1 MSTISVALSRRLTEA
16 HAARGQ
22 HHVAAPVFGRPE
34 AAAAAKLTIVAAGPA
49 EAIERC
55 RPLFEAMGQAVEVL
69 GDDPPAANVLKIGGN
84 FLLVAAIEAMG
95 EAFALARKHGIDPAR
110 FIEIVNGRLLRS
122 PVYENYARIIV
133 EERYR
138 AGWVQAAAR
147 PQGRAARARRG
158 RRGRG
163 RAADRRARPGP
174 LPERRGMGLG
184 RHRLGRAGAGERRG
198 RRPRIIRRETDM
210 TTGTV
215 EAELL
220 GLENRYWQAIQDKD
234 VEAAMRLTDET
245 CIVTGAQGAAAI
257 DRKMFEAM
265 MKSDS
270 WTLHRFQI
278 KPGALVRLVTD
289 DVAIVAYQVHED
301 LTVDGKP
308 VAFDAADASTWV
320 RRDGR
325 WLCVL
330 HTESIAGD
338 AFGRDRR
345 V

>member
-1 MSTISVALSRRLTEA
+1 
-16 HAARGQ
+16 
-22 HHVAAPVFGRPE
+22 
-34 AAAAAKLTIVAAGPA
+34 
-49 EAIERC
+49 
-55 RPLFEAMGQAVEVL
+55 
-69 GDDPPAANVLKIGGN
+69 
-84 FLLVAAIEAMG
+84 
-95 EAFALARKHGIDPAR
+95 
-110 FIEIVNGRLLRS
+110 
-122 PVYENYARIIV
+122 
-133 EERYR
+133 
-138 AGWVQAAAR
+138 
-147 PQGRAARARRG
+147 
-158 RRGRG
+158 
-163 RAADRRARPGP
+163 
-174 LPERRGMGLG
+174 
-184 RHRLGRAGAGERRG
+184 
-198 RRPRIIRRETDM
+198 M

-215 EAELL
+215 DAELL

-278 KPGALVRLVTD
+278 KPGALVRMVTD
-289 DVAIVAYQVHED
+289 DVAIVAYQVHEE

-325 WLCVL
+325 WLCAL